1 MELRQ
6 LEYFVEVA
14 RKGTYLA
21 AAASLSVAQ
30 PALWRQVKELERE
43 LGTPLFERVGR
54 RVRLTRDGA
63 ALAVQAAGILAAA
76 DRLRDDAE
84 ALRAGRAGAVAIA
97 CAAPQLREFL
107 APVIAA
113 LRSEHPDIEV
123 HVREYGGGGPGPGP
137 GILTDLLD
145 GTVDL
150 ATLGTGHPRLETM
163 PIYEV
168 RMIVA
173 VPDSHPW
180 RDAATVEITELRDRP
195 LVVAQ
200 QGSYSRGAIEAACAR
215 AGFNAV
221 IGFDSPNPLSIL
233 ALGEAGLGIPILVGD
248 AVPHPKRRPWPV
260 LVEGRLPLGGT
271 MRLGW
276 RADAPQAA
284 AVSVFIELARA
295 EAARR
300 ASRVTAR
307 S

>member
-6 LEYFVEVA
+6 LEYFVAVA
-14 RKGTYLA
+14 QRGTYLA

-54 RVRLTRDGA
+54 RVRLTRDGE
-63 ALAVQAAGILAAA
+63 ALADQAIAVLAATG
-76 DRLRDDAE
+76 RLREDA
-84 ALRAGRAGAVAIA
+84 AARRAGRAGVVAIA
-97 CAAPQLREFL
+97 CAAPHLREFL

-113 LRSEHPDIEV
+113 LRSNHPDVDV

-137 GILTDLLD
+137 GILPDLLD

-150 ATLGTGHPRLETM
+150 ATVGTAHPRLETI
-163 PIYEV
+163 PLYEV
-168 RMIVA
+168 RLIAA
-173 VPDSHPW
+173 VPDDHPW
-180 RDAATVEITELRDRP
+180 RDAPTIDIKELRDRP

-200 QGSYSRGAIEAACAR
+200 PGSYSRGAIEAACAR
-215 AGFNAV
+215 AGFTAV

-233 ALGEAGLGIPILVGD
+233 ALGEAGLGIPILVED
-248 AVPHPKRRPWPV
+248 AVPRPRRRPWPV
-260 LVEGRLPLGGT
+260 LLESGRPLGGT

-276 RADAPQAA
+276 RAGAPQAT
-284 AVSVFIELARA
+284 AVSAFIELARN

-300 ASRVTAR
+300 ARRVSAR